1 MLTAKRVE
9 RCKTPGRYRDGTVP
23 GLYLQISESGARSYV
38 LRYQLNKQKER
49 MLGIGP
55 AAILSLK
62 EARSRARA
70 ARLLLLDGIDPID
83 QRRKAK
89 ADAAAAAAKAITF
102 REAAQRYFDANE
114 AAWSSA
120 SHRDAF
126 LSTLGAHAF
135 PMLGDMD
142 VAAIA
147 VPDVLRALEPLWK
160 TKTITADRVRSRV
173 ESVLDW
179 AVVRGHRS
187 PGTNPAKW
195 PGVLD
200 QVLPP
205 PRKVAPIRSFAAMP
219 YADVPA
225 FMRELRGDDTLSARA
240 LEFAILTAA
249 RSGEVRQAEWSEI
262 DFEQKIWTVPA
273 PHTKTRREHRIPL
286 APAVIDL
293 LQALPREKDNAFI
306 FVGTSAGSGLSR
318 MAFQHVLARLGC
330 GDTVH
335 GFRSSFRD
343 WSGEVTSYPH
353 DVCEAALA
361 HVRGDQSVRAYARG
375 DLFDKRRKLMDAW
388 AEYCATPAAAKTG
401 NVVGIGGGR

>member
-1 MLTAKRVE
+1 
-9 RCKTPGRYRDGTVP
+9 
-23 GLYLQISESGARSYV
+23 
-38 LRYQLNKQKER
+38 
-49 MLGIGP
+49 
-55 AAILSLK
+55 
-62 EARSRARA
+62 
-70 ARLLLLDGIDPID
+70 
-83 QRRKAK
+83 
-89 ADAAAAAAKAITF
+89 
-102 REAAQRYFDANE
+102 
-114 AAWSSA
+114 
-120 SHRDAF
+120 
-126 LSTLGAHAF
+126 
-135 PMLGDMD
+135 MD

-318 MAFQHVLARLGC
+318 MAFQHLLARLGC

-388 AEYCATPAAAKTG
+388 AEYCATQQRPRPATSSGSAVAAESAGHHVHRLQRRTVARDRGKPSRHRLRYDDSQSGTAQYFPG
-401 NVVGIGGGR
+401 ARVVATQRIAGLGAAIQCDLTLGQAADAKAASRRSAEGDGEARGRARRVRRGRLRV